1 MHDESSRHDH
11 HPGTAAPTVAGA
23 DTGVNLLW
31 TSGWDSTFQLLQLLL
46 KHRLPVTPYYLEDPT
61 RASTAT
67 ELRTMQRIRD
77 TLRDEFPETRELLR
91 PLRTFR
97 VAELVHD
104 PEISDALRVVR
115 TRSYIGSQYEW
126 LALFCKQRGIGGI
139 ELNVHVD
146 DKVHALLAPFV
157 CGFDQA
163 GKYRSFRVDPC
174 HADKAEYTLFRY
186 FSFPLFQIDKRAM
199 AREAE
204 RENWSWIMDM
214 TWFCHRPVRGRPCG
228 ACGPC
233 VYTIEEGLGW
243 RVPRSRR
250 ALSFLYRKLAL
261 PLKPPIRAALASVR
275 RR

>member
-1 MHDESSRHDH
+1 MHVGSDSHDYSQ
-11 HPGTAAPTVAGA
+11 AAVPATVGA
-23 DTGVNLLW
+23 EAGVNLLW

-77 TLRDEFPETRELLR
+77 ALYHAFPETRELLQ

-97 VAELVHD
+97 VAELDRD
-104 PEISDALRVVR
+104 PEMSEALRAI
-115 TRSYIGSQYEW
+115 RSRIYIGSQYEW
-126 LALFCKQRGIGGI
+126 LALFCKRHGMNDI
-139 ELNVHVD
+139 ELSVHVD
-146 DKVHALLAPFV
+146 DKVQAVLAPFV
-157 CGFDQA
+157 RNVDQA

-174 HADKAEYTLFRY
+174 HAGTAEYTLFSY
-186 FSFPLFQIDKRAM
+186 FSFPLFQIDKRSM

-204 RENWSWIMDM
+204 REDWSWLMDM
-214 TWFCHRPVRGRPCG
+214 TWFCHRPVRGKPCG

-233 VYTIEEGLGW
+233 VYTIEEGLAW

-250 ALSFLYRKLAL
+250 ALSFLYRKLAM
-261 PLKPPIRAALASVR
+261 PLKPPLRTALAAVR

>member
-1 MHDESSRHDH
+1 MHDGSNRDNT
-11 HPGTAAPTVAGA
+11 PATAAPATSSAQA
-23 DTGVNLLW
+23 GVNLLW

-46 KHRLPVTPYYLEDPT
+46 KHRLPVAPYYLEDPT
-61 RASTAT
+61 RASTST
-67 ELRTMQRIRD
+67 ELRTMQRIREA
-77 TLRDEFPETRELLR
+77 LHGAFPETRELLQ

-97 VAELVHD
+97 VTELERD
-104 PEISDALRVVR
+104 PEISQALRDVR
-115 TRSYIGSQYEW
+115 SRIYIGSQYEW
-126 LALFCKQRGIGGI
+126 LALFCKRQGVADI
-139 ELNVHVD
+139 ELSVHVD
-146 DKVHALLAPFV
+146 DKVQALLASFV
-157 CGFDQA
+157 RGDSS
-163 GKYRSFRVDPC
+163 GRYRSFRVDPRY
-174 HADKAEYTLFRY
+174 AGTAEYTLFRY

-204 RENWSWIMDM
+204 KEDWSWIMDM

-228 ACGPC
+228 ACAPC

-261 PLKPPIRAALASVR
+261 PLKPPLRAALASVR

>member
-1 MHDESSRHDH
+1 MHDGSSRQDH
-11 HPGTAAPTVAGA
+11 SGTVVPTGAPA
-23 DTGVNLLW
+23 DTSVNLLW

-46 KHRLPVTPYYLEDPT
+46 KHRLPVNPYYLEDPT
-61 RASTAT
+61 RVSTTT

-77 TLRDEFPETRELLR
+77 ALYDGFPETRELLR

-97 VAELVHD
+97 VAELGHD
-104 PEISDALRVVR
+104 PEISEALRAVR
-115 TRSYIGSQYEW
+115 SRIYIGSQYEW
-126 LALFCKQRGIGGI
+126 LAMFCKRHGMTDI
-139 ELNVHVD
+139 ELSVHVD
-146 DKVHALLAPFV
+146 DKVQALLANFV
-157 CGFDQA
+157 RPCDRT
-163 GKYRSFRVDPC
+163 GKYRSFRVDPRY
-174 HADKAEYTLFRY
+174 AGTAEYTLFRH
-186 FSFPLFQIDKRAM
+186 FSFPLFQIDKRSM

-204 RENWSWIMDM
+204 REDWSWIMDM

-261 PLKPPIRAALASVR
+261 PLKPPIRAALSSVR